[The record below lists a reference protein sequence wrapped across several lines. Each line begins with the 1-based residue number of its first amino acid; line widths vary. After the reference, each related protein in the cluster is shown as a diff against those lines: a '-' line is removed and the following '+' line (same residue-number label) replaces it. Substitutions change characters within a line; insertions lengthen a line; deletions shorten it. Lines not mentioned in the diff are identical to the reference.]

1 MRSSI
6 LDKIISQYDKLNRTP
21 RLRQLFST
29 TTISE
34 KISRLSKELE
44 SAITQCQVR
53 ILREVSSVAY
63 ANDMIFSCSFRSTL
77 VRSNHL
83 SGLLQLTCTIA

>member
-53 ILREVSSVAY
+53 ILTEVSSVACV
-63 ANDMIFSCSFRSTL
+63 NDMILSCSFRSML
-77 VRSNHL
+77 VRNNRL
-83 SGLLQLTCTIA
+83 SGQSRPTCTIV